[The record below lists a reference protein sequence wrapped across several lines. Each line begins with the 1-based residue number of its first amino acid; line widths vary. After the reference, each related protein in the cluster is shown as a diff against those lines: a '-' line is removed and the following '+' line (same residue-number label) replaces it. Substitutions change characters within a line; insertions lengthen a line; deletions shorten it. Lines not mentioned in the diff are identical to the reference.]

1 MIVRAPRPK
10 AHFTI
15 IANDLLRNNRLS
27 LRARGLLAMLLSYP
41 DNWRTSAEQ
50 LAKVCVEGRDAIRS
64 TLAELEAAGYILR
77 RRVQA
82 IDSGQWSTETV
93 VFDTPQQSTE
103 QSTETSQ
110 PTTAFQ
116 ASESQALIEELIK
129 KDYAKE
135 SVRRSTNRRVR
146 ICGQCAGTGWKPN
159 GKGLDKCR
167 CDSGLTR

>member
-15 IANDLLRNNRLS
+15 IANELLRNNRLS

-103 QSTETSQ
+103 QSPETSQ
-110 PTTAFQ
+110 PTTDSQ
-116 ASESQALIEELIK
+116 ASDSQALLRRTNKKNLMKEQSIK
-129 KDYAKE
+129 
-135 SVRRSTNRRVR
+135 SSNRKLR
-146 ICGQCAGTGWKPN
+146 ICGQCSGSGWKAH
-159 GKGLDKCR
+159 GKSISR
-167 CDSGLTR
+167 CTCDAGIAK